1 MNATVNPDEVNDP
14 YIYLDWNV
22 FKYMKNN
29 RSKYKE
35 LDEEFSKLIDKIKKR
50 YRIPISPAHIK
61 DRMSRFSE
69 TYIEDVREDFAF
81 VDSVCE
87 GYFIGNIPNKND
99 QLGLVK
105 ADIKNCYVDYM
116 NEKENLENDESF
128 ASFISDCVINPNS
141 VSSSHPMYYYLK
153 DNQGNVKD
161 FDTFLEKMYKDIFN
175 ETGTYANL
183 RDYIRQFEID
193 KAEFHVLNLREICE
207 LDRLLYHIT
216 PFLLSFKYD
225 SVEQLCNNWK
235 YIANRFLSYNTSNPA
250 MEKLLIHGYTLLD
263 MHPLIKKE
271 KLKKKK
277 NTLDNIIRDGSHCYY
292 ASKANYFV
300 SEDEAI
306 RDKMSF
312 LYSAY
317 DIKTKILSEQ
327 ELLYRFS

>member
-87 GYFIGNIPNKND
+87 GDFIGNIPNKND

-141 VSSSHPMYYYLK
+141 VSSSHPMYCYLK

-161 FDTFLEKMYKDIFN
+161 FDTFLEKCIRIFSMRRGC
-175 ETGTYANL
+175 T
-183 RDYIRQFEID
+183 
-193 KAEFHVLNLREICE
+193 
-207 LDRLLYHIT
+207 
-216 PFLLSFKYD
+216 
-225 SVEQLCNNWK
+225 
-235 YIANRFLSYNTSNPA
+235 
-250 MEKLLIHGYTLLD
+250 LI
-263 MHPLIKKE
+263 
-271 KLKKKK
+271 
-277 NTLDNIIRDGSHCYY
+277 
-292 ASKANYFV
+292 
-300 SEDEAI
+300 
-306 RDKMSF
+306 
-312 LYSAY
+312 
-317 DIKTKILSEQ
+317 
-327 ELLYRFS
+327 